1 MFHAPNKYRVRTG
14 AYASPDEYGN
24 SGHFRVPIGTKYA
37 TIICSDGEGWEHISV
52 SFPDRCPTWGEM
64 CKLKAIFWDA
74 EDTVMQLHPPESE
87 WINNHP
93 YCLHLFRPV
102 GIEIPRPPGY
112 LVGLPSLNGKGKR

>member
-93 YCLHLFRPV
+93 YCLHLWRPV
-102 GIEIPRPPGY
+102 GVEIPRPPGM
-112 LVGLPSLNGKGKR
+112 LVGLKVRAR